1 MTIANDIL
9 DRAREALDNPNA
21 PVEEL
26 AGVGLEVSALATEL
40 AEILEPLKVRLRDA
54 GRAQLGT
61 ATGATSI
68 RGVCPDTRAELGTV
82 HVTFPKARVL
92 LDPKVD
98 LAALRRDLG
107 DSFSMYFREKVV
119 VEPVKDIREALT
131 MKMASQDPVVDR
143 VMTSLTYKTATPRVG
158 FRPNADILQAE
169 D

>member
-21 PVEEL
+21 PIVEL
-26 AGVGLEVSALATEL
+26 AGVGLELSALANEL
-40 AEILEPLKVRLRDA
+40 AEMLEPLKARLRDA
-54 GRAQLGT
+54 GRAQLGS

-68 RGVCPDTRAELGTV
+68 RGVCPDTRAELGMV

-98 LAALRRDLG
+98 VDALRRDLG
-107 DSFSMYFREKVV
+107 SSFPMYFKERIV
-119 VEPVKDIREALT
+119 VEPVKDIRATIAL
-131 MKMASQDPVVDR
+131 KMASNSPVVDK
-143 VMTSLTYKTATPRVG
+143 VMSAITYKTATPRVG
-158 FRPNADILQAE
+158 FRPHADILQAE